1 MDDQDGSAQEPMS
14 NTTATLSP
22 QLAVLLRG
30 ALQSELVRACEDAP
44 QARPE
49 SVTRALWTPVLRRL
63 AAAFRGLDRIGWEEP
78 EEQPPVTI
86 TLDATMI
93 EALETDADY
102 WRWAAEAAP
111 ESADGRARA
120 ARFASVLEHFLTSVS
135 EHPSLMIPAAAIP
148 LVRECAREGIPTVSD
163 AIDGSSVGP
172 RECARR
178 LNALSDLLDLIGWG
192 SGEEPDGDIDA
203 SDHAHTLTEVA
214 PSLLD
219 TLTSNV
225 RECDDDDP
233 EEAKL
238 EEELRW
244 LSDIHKQAQAL
255 SSRFGSDPPTTRKK

>member
-30 ALQSELVRACEDAP
+30 ALQSELLRACEDAP

-49 SVTRALWTPVLRRL
+49 SVTRAHWTPVLRRL
-63 AAAFRGLDRIGWEEP
+63 AAAFRGLDLIGWEEP
-78 EEQPPVTI
+78 EQQPPVTI
-86 TLDATMI
+86 ALDATMI
-93 EALETDADY
+93 EALETDADH
-102 WRWAAEAAP
+102 WRWAAEEAP

-120 ARFASVLEHFLTSVS
+120 AKFASVIEHFLASVS
-135 EHPSLMIPAAAIP
+135 ERPPLMIPAAAIP
-148 LVRECAREGIPTVSD
+148 LVRECAREGIPMVSD
-163 AIDGSSVGP
+163 AIDGSTVGL

-178 LNALSDLLDLIGWG
+178 LTALSDLSDLIGWG
-192 SGEEPDGDIDA
+192 SGEEPDCDVDA
-203 SDHAHTLTEVA
+203 TDHAHTLTEVV

-219 TLTSNV
+219 TLTNNV

-233 EEAKL
+233 EKAKF

-244 LSDIHKQAQAL
+244 LSEIYKQAQAL
-255 SSRFGSDPPTTRKK
+255 SARWGADSPGQ